1 MIKDQ
6 IDLKRF
12 NTLIEINSYI
22 NSDYS
27 DVKSLLTQIL
37 ESASKLTG
45 GDASSLLLVD
55 RDAETLYFE
64 IALGPKGSEVKK
76 FSVKMGE
83 GIAGWVAKNNRS
95 LIVNDVEDDPRFSSE
110 ISKKIGYA
118 TTSILAVPMRI
129 KDQCVGVIEVI
140 NKESGRSFTDE
151 DLEWLEIFST
161 QAGLAF
167 QNAKKYQQMNDE
179 LFKLKDQVKSA
190 TTYHELIYKSTVI
203 EEKLEIVKK
212 IASSSSPIL
221 ITGDSGTGKELF
233 AEQIHRF
240 SDRADKAFIRIN
252 CAAIPENLIESELF
266 GHVKG
271 AFTDAVNDHTGRF
284 SLADTGTIFLDEI
297 GELPISMQAKLLRV
311 IQHGTFER
319 VGSNIS
325 EKVDVRIIAATNRKL
340 NEEVDASRFR
350 EDLYYRLNV
359 LPLEIPPLKRRRD
372 DILPLA
378 NFFLKKFNI
387 KNNKNI
393 NGFSSSS
400 VEAML
405 SYSWPGNVREL
416 ENSVER
422 AVIITTSDYIR
433 PQDLLLPDYNSS
445 SEDLYID
452 STLKDAVNLF
462 KKEFIQKILIEH
474 SGNQTEASDS
484 LGIQRTYLSR
494 LIKDLDIKR

>member
-6 IDLKRF
+6 VDTKRF
-12 NTLIEINSYI
+12 NTLIEINNFI
-22 NSDYS
+22 NSNYT

-55 RDAETLYFE
+55 READELYFE

-95 LIVNDVEDDPRFSSE
+95 LIVNDVDEDPRFLSKISE
-110 ISKKIGYA
+110 KVGYA
-118 TTSILAVPMRI
+118 TTSILAVPMRV
-129 KDQCVGVIEVI
+129 KDQCVGVLEVI

-167 QNAKKYQQMNDE
+167 QNAKTYQKLNKE
-179 LFKLKDQVKSA
+179 LFRLKDQVKISNSYHTLIFKSA
-190 TTYHELIYKSTVI
+190 II
-203 EEKLEIVKK
+203 QEKLEIVKK
-212 IASSSSPIL
+212 IATSSSPIL

-233 AEQIHRF
+233 AEQIHKY
-240 SDRADKAFIRIN
+240 SDRSENTFIKVN
-252 CAAIPENLIESELF
+252 CAAIPENLIENELF

-271 AFTDAVNDHTGRF
+271 AFTDAVKDHTGRF
-284 SLADTGTIFLDEI
+284 ELADRGTIFLDEI
-297 GELPISMQAKLLRV
+297 GELPLSMQAKLLRV
-311 IQHGTFER
+311 IQHGTFEK
-319 VGSNIS
+319 VGSNTS
-325 EKVDVRIIAATNRKL
+325 ESVDVRIIAATNRKL
-340 NEEVDASRFR
+340 NEEVQSGNFR

-359 LPLEIPPLKRRRD
+359 LPLEIPPLRKRKD

-378 NFFLKKFNI
+378 TFFLSRFNI

-393 NGFSSSS
+393 KGFSSSS

-405 SYSWPGNVREL
+405 SYAWPGNVREL
-416 ENSVER
+416 ENSIER
-422 AVIITTSDYIR
+422 AVIITTSENIR
-433 PQDLLLPDYNSS
+433 TQDLLLPDHTSS
-445 SEDLYID
+445 SEEMYFDT
-452 STLKDAVNLF
+452 SLKDAINLF
-462 KKEFIQKILIEH
+462 KKEFIQKILDEH
-474 SGNQTEASDS
+474 SGNQTEASDT

-494 LIKDLDIKR
+494 LIKELDIKR

>member
-1 MIKDQ
+1 MINDQ

-12 NTLIEINSYI
+12 NTLIEINNYI
-22 NSDYS
+22 NSNYT

-45 GDASSLLLVD
+45 GDAASLLLVD
-55 RDAETLYFE
+55 KDADELYFE

-95 LIVNDVEDDPRFSSE
+95 LIVNDVEDDPRFFSKISE
-110 ISKKIGYA
+110 KVGYA

-129 KDQCVGVIEVI
+129 KDQCVGVLEVI

-167 QNAKKYQQMNDE
+167 QNAKTYQKMNNE
-179 LFKLKDQVKSA
+179 LFKLKDQVKISNS
-190 TTYHELIYKSTVI
+190 YHDFIYSSPI
-203 EEKLEIVKK
+203 MEEKLEIVKK
-212 IASSSSPIL
+212 IATSSSPIL
-221 ITGDSGTGKELF
+221 ISGPSGTGKELF
-233 AEQIHRF
+233 SEQIHKYSARF
-240 SDRADKAFIRIN
+240 DRAFIRVN

-271 AFTDAVNDHTGRF
+271 AFTDAVNDHIGRF
-284 SLADTGTIFLDEI
+284 ELADNGTIFLDEI

-311 IQHGTFER
+311 IQHGTFEK

-340 NEEVDASRFR
+340 NEEVESGNFR

-359 LPLEIPPLKRRRD
+359 LPLEVPPLKKRRE
-372 DILPLA
+372 DILTLA
-378 NFFLKKFNI
+378 NHFLEKFNI

-393 NGFSSSS
+393 IGFSSSS

-405 SYSWPGNVREL
+405 SYSWPGNIREL

-422 AVIITTSDYIR
+422 AVIITMSDSIG
-433 PQDLLLPDYNSS
+433 PQDLLLPDHNSN

-452 STLKDAVNLF
+452 SNLKDAVNLF
-462 KKEFIQKILIEH
+462 KKEYIQKILDEH

-494 LIKDLDIKR
+494 LIKELDIKR

>member
-1 MIKDQ
+1 MFKDQ
-6 IDLKRF
+6 IDIKRF
-12 NTLIEINSYI
+12 NTLIEINSFI
-22 NSDYS
+22 NSNYT

-55 RDAETLYFE
+55 RETNELFFE

-83 GIAGWVAKNNRS
+83 GIAGWVAQNNRS
-95 LIVNDVEDDPRFSSE
+95 LIVNDVEEDPRFFSKISE
-110 ISKKIGYA
+110 KVGYA
-118 TTSILAVPMRI
+118 TTSILAVPMRV

-167 QNAKKYQQMNDE
+167 QNAKQYQQMNKE
-179 LFKLKDQVKSA
+179 LFKLKGQIQTSQ
-190 TTYHELIYKSTVI
+190 YHPFVYKSGI
-203 EEKLEIVKK
+203 IDEKLAIVKK
-212 IASSSSPIL
+212 IAQSSSPIL
-221 ITGDSGTGKELF
+221 ISGDSGTGKELF
-233 AEQIHRF
+233 AEQIHKYSLR
-240 SDRADKAFIRIN
+240 SDLAFIKVN

-266 GHVKG
+266 GHIKG
-271 AFTDAVNDHTGRF
+271 AFTDAVTDHTGRF
-284 SLADTGTIFLDEI
+284 ELADKGTIFLDEI

-311 IQHGTFER
+311 IQHGSFEK
-319 VGSNIS
+319 VGSNALV
-325 EKVDVRIIAATNRKL
+325 KVDVRIIAATNRNL
-340 NEEVDASRFR
+340 TEEVRLGHFR
-350 EDLYYRLNV
+350 EDLFYRLNV
-359 LPLEIPPLKRRRD
+359 LPLEIPPLKKRRE

-378 NFFLKKFNI
+378 EYFLKKFNI

-393 NGFSSSS
+393 KGFSSSS

-422 AVIITTSDYIR
+422 AVIIATSDVVY
-433 PQDLLLPDYNSS
+433 PKDLLLPNQD
-445 SEDLYID
+445 EDPEDKYSD

-462 KKEFIQKILIEH
+462 KKEFIQKTLKDF

-494 LIKDLDIKR
+494 LIKELDIKR

>member
-12 NTLIEINSYI
+12 NTLIEINSFI
-22 NSDYS
+22 NSNYTDI
-27 DVKSLLTQIL
+27 KSLLTQIL

-55 RDAETLYFE
+55 READELYFE

-95 LIVNDVEDDPRFSSE
+95 LIVNDVENDSRFFSKISE
-110 ISKKIGYA
+110 KVGYA

-167 QNAKKYQQMNDE
+167 QNAKIYQSMNNE
-179 LFKLKDQVKSA
+179 LFKLKDQVKNSTA
-190 TTYHELIYKSTVI
+190 YHELIFQSEII
-203 EEKLEIVKK
+203 EEKLDIVKK
-212 IASSSSPIL
+212 IAASTSPIL
-221 ITGDSGTGKELF
+221 ITGESGTGKELF
-233 AEQIHRF
+233 AEQIHRY
-240 SDRADKAFIRIN
+240 SDRSDRAFIRIN
-252 CAAIPENLIESELF
+252 CAAIPENLIESEFF

-271 AFTDAVNDHTGRF
+271 AFTDAVNDHVGRF
-284 SLADTGTIFLDEI
+284 QLADNGTIFLDEI
-297 GELPISMQAKLLRV
+297 GELPLSMQAKLLRI
-311 IQHGTFER
+311 IQHGTFEK
-319 VGSNIS
+319 VGSNVT
-325 EKVDVRIIAATNRKL
+325 ETVDVRIIAATNRKL
-340 NEEVDASRFR
+340 NKEVSTSNFR
-350 EDLYYRLNV
+350 EDLFYRLNV
-359 LPLEIPPLKRRRD
+359 LPLEIPSLKKRRD

-378 NFFLKKFNI
+378 NHFLKRFNV

-393 NGFSSSS
+393 QGFSSSS

-405 SYSWPGNVREL
+405 SYAWPGNVREL

-422 AVIITTSDYIR
+422 AVIITTSDHIR
-433 PQDLLLPDYNSS
+433 PQDLLLPDHNSS
-445 SEDLYID
+445 TEELYID
-452 STLKDAVNLF
+452 SSLKDAVTLF
-462 KKEFIQKILIEH
+462 KKEFIQKTLEEH
-474 SGNQTEASDS
+474 SGNQTETSDS

-494 LIKDLDIKR
+494 LIKELDIKR

>member
-6 IDLKRF
+6 VDLKRF

-22 NSDYS
+22 NSNYT

-37 ESASKLTG
+37 ESATKLTG
-45 GDASSLLLVD
+45 GDSSSLLLVD
-55 RDAETLYFE
+55 READELYFE

-95 LIVNDVEDDPRFSSE
+95 LIVNDVEADKRFFSKISE
-110 ISKKIGYA
+110 KVGYA
-118 TTSILAVPMRI
+118 TSSILAVPMRVR
-129 KDQCVGVIEVI
+129 DQCVGVLEVI
-140 NKESGRSFTDE
+140 NKESGKLFTDE

-167 QNAKKYQQMNDE
+167 QNAKIYQKMNNE
-179 LFKLKDQVKSA
+179 LFKLKDQVKISN
-190 TTYHELIYKSTVI
+190 TYHTLIFKSSII

-233 AEQIHRF
+233 AEQIHKY
-240 SDRADKAFIRIN
+240 SDRSDQTFIKLN
-252 CAAIPENLIESELF
+252 CAAIPEALIESELF
-266 GHVKG
+266 GHIKG
-271 AFTDAVNDHTGRF
+271 AFTDAVKDHSGRF
-284 SLADTGTIFLDEI
+284 ELADKGTIFLDEI
-297 GELPISMQAKLLRV
+297 GELPLSMQAKLLRV
-311 IQHGTFER
+311 IQHGTFEK
-319 VGSNIS
+319 VGSNTS
-325 EKVDVRIIAATNRKL
+325 EMVDVRIIAATNRKL
-340 NEEVDASRFR
+340 SDEVAASRFR

-359 LPLEIPPLKRRRD
+359 LPLDIPPLKRRKD

-378 NFFLKKFNI
+378 DFFLDKFNI

-393 NGFSSSS
+393 KGFSSSS

-405 SYSWPGNVREL
+405 SYAWPGNVREL

-422 AVIITTSDYIR
+422 AVIITTSEYIGT
-433 PQDLLLPDYNSS
+433 QDLLLPDHKSTSEELYVDSS
-445 SEDLYID
+445 
-452 STLKDAVNLF
+452 LKDAVNLF
-462 KKEFIQKILIEH
+462 KKEFIQKILDEH
-474 SGNQTEASDS
+474 SGNQTEASDT

>member
-6 IDLKRF
+6 IDTQRF
-12 NTLIEINSYI
+12 NTLIEINNYI
-22 NSDYS
+22 NSNYT

-55 RDAETLYFE
+55 READELYFE
-64 IALGPKGSEVKK
+64 IALGPKGSEVEKMT
-76 FSVKMGE
+76 VKMGE
-83 GIAGWVAKNNRS
+83 GIAGWVAQNNRS
-95 LIVNDVEDDPRFSSE
+95 LIVNDVDEDPRFFSKISE
-110 ISKKIGYA
+110 KVGYA
-118 TTSILAVPMRI
+118 TTSILAVPMRV

-151 DLEWLEIFST
+151 DLEWLEIFTT

-167 QNAKKYQQMNDE
+167 QNAKQYQKMNNE
-179 LFKLKDQVKSA
+179 LFRLKGQIQSGN
-190 TTYHELIYKSTVI
+190 YQSLIYKSDVI
-203 EEKLEIVKK
+203 GEKLAIVKR
-212 IASSSSPIL
+212 IAKSTSSIL

-240 SDRADKAFIRIN
+240 SDRSDTAFIKVN
-252 CAAIPENLIESELF
+252 CAAIPESLIESELF
-266 GHVKG
+266 GHIKG
-271 AFTDAVNDHTGRF
+271 AFTDAHSDHIGRF
-284 SLADTGTIFLDEI
+284 ELADQGTIFLDEI
-297 GELPISMQAKLLRV
+297 GELPLSMQAKLLRV
-311 IQHGTFER
+311 LQNGTFEK
-319 VGSNIS
+319 VGSNTS
-325 EKVDVRIIAATNRKL
+325 QRVDVRIIAATNRNL
-340 NEEVDASRFR
+340 SEEVSNGNFR

-359 LPLEIPPLKRRRD
+359 LPLEIPPLRKRRE
-372 DILPLA
+372 DIIPLA
-378 NFFLKKFNI
+378 EFFLQKFNT

-393 NGFSSSS
+393 KGFSSSS

-416 ENSVER
+416 ENFVER
-422 AVIITTSDYIR
+422 AVIIAMSDVIY
-433 PQDLLLPDYNSS
+433 PKDLLLPDQDTDSREKYS
-445 SEDLYID
+445 D

-462 KKEFIQKILIEH
+462 KKEFIQKTLNEF

-494 LIKDLDIKR
+494 LIKELDIKR

>member
-1 MIKDQ
+1 MFKDQ
-6 IDLKRF
+6 VDINRF

-22 NSDYS
+22 NSNYT
-27 DVKSLLTQIL
+27 DVRSLLTQIL

-55 RDAETLYFE
+55 RESNELFFE

-83 GIAGWVAKNNRS
+83 GIAGWVAQNNRS
-95 LIVNDVEDDPRFSSE
+95 LIVNDVEDDHRFFSKISE
-110 ISKKIGYA
+110 KIGYA
-118 TTSILAVPMRI
+118 TTSILAVPMRV

-140 NKESGRSFTDE
+140 NKESGRLFTDE

-167 QNAKKYQQMNDE
+167 QNAKQYEEINDE
-179 LFKLKDQVKSA
+179 LFKLKGSIQQN
-190 TTYHELIYKSTVI
+190 TYQSFVYKSEI
-203 EEKLEIVKK
+203 INDKLEIVKK
-212 IASSSSPIL
+212 IATSSSPVL

-233 AEQIHRF
+233 AEQVHRY
-240 SDRADKAFIRIN
+240 SDRQNMAFIKVN
-252 CAAIPENLIESELF
+252 CAAIPESLIESELF

-271 AFTDAVNDHTGRF
+271 AFTDALYDHTGRF
-284 SLADTGTIFLDEI
+284 ELADKGTIFLDEI

-311 IQHGTFER
+311 IQQGSFEK
-319 VGSNIS
+319 VGSNNSI
-325 EKVDVRIIAATNRKL
+325 KVNVRIIAATNRHL
-340 NEEVDASRFR
+340 SEEVKNNKFR

-359 LPLEIPPLKRRRD
+359 LPLEIPPLKKRRK
-372 DILPLA
+372 DIIPLA
-378 NFFLKKFNI
+378 EHFLRKFNT

-393 NGFSSSS
+393 HGFSSSS

-416 ENSVER
+416 ENSIER
-422 AVIITTSDYIR
+422 AVIISMSDTIH
-433 PQDLLLPDYNSS
+433 PQDLLLPDNKVAP
-445 SEDLYID
+445 EDKYAD

-462 KKEFIQKILIEH
+462 KKEFIQKTLKEF
-474 SGNQTEASDS
+474 SGNQTEASES

-494 LIKDLDIKR
+494 LIKELDIKC

>member
-6 IDLKRF
+6 IDKKRF
-12 NTLIEINSYI
+12 STLIEINSYI
-22 NSDYS
+22 NSNYT

-55 RDAETLYFE
+55 KEADELYFE

-95 LIVNDVEDDPRFSSE
+95 LIVNDVEDDPRFFSKISE
-110 ISKKIGYA
+110 KVGYA
-118 TTSILAVPMRI
+118 TTSILAVPMRV
-129 KDQCVGVIEVI
+129 KDHCVGVIEVI

-167 QNAKKYQQMNDE
+167 QNAQTYQKMNNE
-179 LFKLKDQVKSA
+179 LFKLKDQVKS
-190 TTYHELIYKSTVI
+190 TNTFHPFIFKSKLI
-203 EEKLEIVKK
+203 EEKVEIVKK
-212 IASSSSPIL
+212 IATSSSPIL

-233 AEQIHRF
+233 AEQVHRY
-240 SDRADKAFIRIN
+240 SDRSDNTFIRVN
-252 CAAIPENLIESELF
+252 CAAIPEHLIESELF

-271 AFTDAVNDHTGRF
+271 AFTDAINDHSGRF
-284 SLADTGTIFLDEI
+284 ELADQGTIFLDEI
-297 GELPISMQAKLLRV
+297 GELPVSMQAKLLRV
-311 IQHGTFER
+311 IQHGTFEK
-319 VGSNIS
+319 VGSNVS

-340 NEEVDASRFR
+340 NEEVKASHFR

-359 LPLEIPPLKRRRD
+359 LPLEIPSLKKRRE

-378 NFFLKKFNI
+378 NFFLEKFNV

-393 NGFSSSS
+393 KGFSSSS

-416 ENSVER
+416 ENSIER
-422 AVIITTSDYIR
+422 AVIITTIEFIR
-433 PQDLLLPDYNSS
+433 PQDLLLPDHDSS
-445 SEDLYID
+445 NEDMYLD
-452 STLKDAVNLF
+452 SNLKDAINLF
-462 KKEFIQKILIEH
+462 KREYIQKVLVEH

-494 LIKDLDIKR
+494 LIKELNIKR

>member
-6 IDLKRF
+6 IDKTRF

-22 NSDYS
+22 NSNFTDIN
-27 DVKSLLTQIL
+27 SLLTQIL

-55 RDAETLYFE
+55 KDADELYFE

-95 LIVNDVEDDPRFSSE
+95 LIVNDVEDDPRFFSE
-110 ISKKIGYA
+110 ISEKVGYA
-118 TTSILAVPMRI
+118 TTSILAVPMRV
-129 KDQCVGVIEVI
+129 KDKCVGVIEVI

-167 QNAKKYQQMNDE
+167 QNAKDFQKMNNE
-179 LFKLKDQVKSA
+179 LFKLKDHVKS
-190 TTYHELIYKSTVI
+190 TNLYHEFIYKSPLI

-212 IASSSSPIL
+212 IATSSSSIL

-233 AEQIHRF
+233 AEQIHKY
-240 SDRADKAFIRIN
+240 SDRSDNTFIRIN

-266 GHVKG
+266 GHIKG
-271 AFTDAVNDHTGRF
+271 AFTDAMYDHAGKF
-284 SLADTGTIFLDEI
+284 ELADKGTIFLDEI

-311 IQHGTFER
+311 IQHGTFEK
-319 VGSNIS
+319 VGSIIS

-340 NEEVDASRFR
+340 SEEVKAAHFR

-359 LPLEIPPLKRRRD
+359 FPLEIPALKQRKE

-378 NFFLKKFNI
+378 NHFLKKFNI

-393 NGFSSSS
+393 LSFSSSS

-405 SYSWPGNVREL
+405 SYPWHGNVREL

-422 AVIITTSDYIR
+422 AVIITTSEHIR
-433 PQDLLLPDYNSS
+433 PQDLLLPDHNSG
-445 SEDLYID
+445 SEDQYID

-462 KKEFIQKILIEH
+462 KKEYIQKILEEH

>member
-22 NSDYS
+22 NSNYT

-55 RDAETLYFE
+55 READELYFE

-76 FSVKMGE
+76 FSIKMGE

-95 LIVNDVEDDPRFSSE
+95 LIVNDVEEDSRFFSKISE
-110 ISKKIGYA
+110 KVGYA

-167 QNAKKYQQMNDE
+167 QNAKEFQQMNDE
-179 LFKLKDQVKSA
+179 LFKLKDQVKSS
-190 TTYHELIYKSTVI
+190 TTYHELIYKSTAI

-212 IASSSSPIL
+212 IALSSSPIL
-221 ITGDSGTGKELF
+221 ISGDSGSGKELF
-233 AEQIHRF
+233 AEQIHKF
-240 SDRADKAFIRIN
+240 SDRSDRAFIRIN

-271 AFTDAVNDHTGRF
+271 AFTDAINDHIGRF
-284 SLADTGTIFLDEI
+284 GLADQGTIFLDEI
-297 GELPISMQAKLLRV
+297 GELPMAMQAKLLRV
-311 IQHGTFER
+311 IQHGTFEK

-325 EKVDVRIIAATNRKL
+325 EKVNVRIVAATNRKL
-340 NEEVDASRFR
+340 KEEVDSSNFR
-350 EDLYYRLNV
+350 EDLFYRLNV
-359 LPLEIPPLKRRRD
+359 LPLEIPPLRKRRD

-378 NFFLKKFNI
+378 THFLDKFNI

-393 NGFSSSS
+393 KGFSSSS

-422 AVIITTSDYIR
+422 SVIITTSDNIR
-433 PQDLLLPDYNSS
+433 PQDLLLPDHNSNP
-445 SEDLYID
+445 EDQYID
-452 STLKDAVNLF
+452 SSLKDAVNLF
-462 KKEFIQKILIEH
+462 KKEFIQKILEEH

>member
-6 IDLKRF
+6 IDKKRF
-12 NTLIEINSYI
+12 NTLIEINSHI
-22 NSDYS
+22 NSNFS
-27 DVKSLLTQIL
+27 DIKSLLTQIL

-55 RDAETLYFE
+55 RDADELYFE

-95 LIVNDVEDDPRFSSE
+95 LIVNDVEDDPRFFSKISE
-110 ISKKIGYA
+110 KVGYA

-129 KDQCVGVIEVI
+129 KDQCIGVIEVI

-167 QNAKKYQQMNDE
+167 QNAKDFQKMNNE
-179 LFKLKDQVKSA
+179 LFKLKDQVLGS
-190 TTYHELIYKSTVI
+190 TLYHSFIYKSSVI

-212 IASSSSPIL
+212 IAPSSSPIL

-233 AEQIHRF
+233 AEQIHKYSTR
-240 SDRADKAFIRIN
+240 SDKTFIKVN

-271 AFTDAVNDHTGRF
+271 AFTDAIHDHAGRF
-284 SLADTGTIFLDEI
+284 ELADTGTIFLDEI
-297 GELPISMQAKLLRV
+297 GELPLSMQAKLLRV
-311 IQHGTFER
+311 IQHGTFEK
-319 VGSNIS
+319 VGSAVS
-325 EKVDVRIIAATNRKL
+325 EKVDIRIIAATNRKL
-340 NEEVDASRFR
+340 SEEVDNSKFR

-359 LPLEIPPLKRRRD
+359 LPLEIPALKKRRE

-378 NFFLKKFNI
+378 SHFLEKFNV

-393 NGFSSSS
+393 KGFSSSS

-405 SYSWPGNVREL
+405 SYPWPGNVREL

-422 AVIITTSDYIR
+422 AVIITTSEYIR
-433 PQDLLLPDYNSS
+433 PQDLLLPDHNST
-445 SEDLYID
+445 SEEQYID
-452 STLKDAVNLF
+452 SNLKDAINLF
-462 KKEFIQKILIEH
+462 KKEYIQKVLDEH